1 MPVKQKNSRFL
12 LQYWNQLS
20 HPNFI
25 VTHVLALFC
34 SLQGFFDHRRGCFQE
49 AWEVAVGSVNLFK
62 GWIAYSDP

>member
-25 VTHVLALFC
+25 VTHVLSLFILNA
-34 SLQGFFDHRRGCFQE
+34 SAKSMLIEFFMDLSRL
-49 AWEVAVGSVNLFK
+49 SIL
-62 GWIAYSDP
+62 